1 MHTPRH
7 RDHGRAVILARTL
20 VAGALCV
27 GSAALSAVS
36 ASSAS
41 AEPTGC
47 VAGSAIVVSAS
58 YCSGG
63 TGEHRVEAGC
73 IVPALYATTFEAYG
87 PWRSPGQLSVV
98 TTGAPTRAGECIL
111 PIQVFVGV
119 R

>member
-1 MHTPRH
+1 M
-7 RDHGRAVILARTL
+7 ILARTL
-20 VAGALCV
+20 VAGTLCV
-27 GSAALSAVS
+27 GGVALATMAAAP
-36 ASSAS
+36 AS

>member
-1 MHTPRH
+1 M
-7 RDHGRAVILARTL
+7 ART
-20 VAGALCV
+20 VITCAMCAGGAALATI
-27 GSAALSAVS
+27 SAAP
-36 ASSAS
+36 AS

-73 IVPALYATTFEAYG
+73 IVPSLAATTFGAYG

-98 TTGAPTRAGECIL
+98 TIGAPTRAGECIL

>member
-1 MHTPRH
+1 M
-7 RDHGRAVILARTL
+7 ILARTL
-20 VAGALCV
+20 VAGALWV
-27 GSAALSAVS
+27 GGAALATM
-36 ASSAS
+36 AAAPAS

-73 IVPALYATTFEAYG
+73 IVPALYATTFDAYG
-87 PWRSPGQLSVV
+87 PWKSPGQLSVV
-98 TTGAPTRAGECIL
+98 TIGAPTRAGECIL

>member
-1 MHTPRH
+1 MHTPGYC
-7 RDHGRAVILARTL
+7 DHGRAVILARTL

-27 GSAALSAVS
+27 GGAALATV
-36 ASSAS
+36 AAAPAS

-87 PWRSPGQLSVV
+87 PWKTPGQLSVV

-111 PIQVFVGV
+111 PIQVFVRV

>member
-1 MHTPRH
+1 MSLSKRSL
-7 RDHGRAVILARTL
+7 RIILA
-20 VAGALCV
+20 GAACV
-27 GSAALSAVS
+27 GGATFATIAAP
-36 ASSAS
+36 SAS